1 MNFEKQK
8 IKSSVI
14 LKNEYKN
21 LPVMENQNNKPQN
34 GASQPAIGSNV
45 PKGDAQDEKTEVK
58 EGNPAQQRPAHGSD
72 AGPNTDTRD
81 EQLPSLNDGNKVIDL
96 EKYILVRDALLEIL
110 ADSEPTQ
117 TELMEHLNQKIG
129 GTFDGNVSWYG
140 ETVKLDLEAREL
152 VERIGAK
159 PERYRLIAAN

>member
-1 MNFEKQK
+1 MTPY
-8 IKSSVI
+8 I
-14 LKNEYKN
+14 N
-21 LPVMENQNNKPQN
+21 LCIMENQDQKPQN
-34 GASQPAIGSNV
+34 GAAQPSVGSKV
-45 PKGDAQDEKTEVK
+45 PKGQAQDEKTEVK
-58 EGNPAQQRPAHGSD
+58 EGNPAQQRPQFGAD
-72 AGPNTDTRD
+72 EWPNTDTRD

-129 GTFDGNVSWYG
+129 ETLDGNVSWYG